1 MATYPPG
8 TPPVPPPPG
17 PPPGYDPRAYRQAMR
32 EQMRAQRDAFRAQ
45 RRQIRYQMLGMRRS
59 SILGPILL
67 IGLGILFLL
76 VQTGRLNQQLFWDR
90 VGQWWPLL
98 LLFAGIV
105 LLAEWTFDQFRLRDP
120 NQPRYRRSLGGGAV
134 ILILFLCFGGLIV
147 RGIHNGDQNFMA
159 RDFLA
164 HHFMVNLDDIDEFF
178 GDKHESDQTLDFP
191 LSAGGTLAV
200 VNPRG
205 NVTVSGTSDDGR
217 IHVAIHKQ
225 VYASSDSEADSKA
238 QQLTP
243 ASSDNGFG
251 TTLTMPSKDGARAD
265 LSLTVPAGSAITVTT
280 NRGDIHINSIKSTV
294 TATANRGD
302 IDLSAISGPATAH
315 INSAGSSLTAHSL
328 AGGITVEGHAQDL
341 TLTDIAGPVSVS
353 GDFFGTTHFEHIN
366 GSIKFHTSRANFQLA
381 RLDGEAEISPR
392 SDLSADQGVGPLVF
406 TSNNHNITL
415 DRISGDIDVTDH
427 NGSIDLT
434 AAAPLGRVTLEDR
447 NGSIRATLPEHAG
460 FVVQANTTNG
470 QIDNDLQL
478 TPGGT
483 GSSKTLTGTVGA
495 GGPQLT
501 ITTTNGDIS
510 IHKADV
516 QPMPP
521 NPPTA
526 PKLTLEPSAP
536 PSPAPPAKPHKKA
549 ASSPSGPEPPATP

>member
-1 MATYPPG
+1 M
-8 TPPVPPPPG
+8 
-17 PPPGYDPRAYRQAMR
+17 D
-32 EQMRAQRDAFRAQ
+32 
-45 RRQIRYQMLGMRRS
+45 
-59 SILGPILL
+59 
-67 IGLGILFLL
+67 
-76 VQTGRLNQQLFWDR
+76 
-90 VGQWWPLL
+90 
-98 LLFAGIV
+98 
-105 LLAEWTFDQFRLRDP
+105 
-120 NQPRYRRSLGGGAV
+120 
-134 ILILFLCFGGLIV
+134 
-147 RGIHNGDQNFMA
+147 
-159 RDFLA
+159 
-164 HHFMVNLDDIDEFF
+164 NLDELF
-178 GDKHESDQTLDFP
+178 GDKHESDQTLNFP
-191 LSAGGTLAV
+191 LTANGNVTV

-205 NVTVSGTSDDGR
+205 DVTVSGTSDDGR
-217 IHVAIHKQ
+217 VHVAIHTQ
-225 VYASSDSEADSKA
+225 VYASSDSEADSKSR
-238 QQLTP
+238 QLTP
-243 ASSDNGFG
+243 PYASDGEG
-251 TTLTMPSKDGARAD
+251 LTLTVPSLDGARAD
-265 LSLTVPAGSAITVTT
+265 LVLTVPAAASTTVTA

-302 IDLSAISGPATAH
+302 IDLSAISGQTTAH
-315 INSAGSSLTAHSL
+315 INSSGSSLTAHSL
-328 AGGITVEGHAQDL
+328 GGGITVEGHAEDL

-478 TPGGT
+478 TPWGT

-521 NPPTA
+521 NPPA
-526 PKLTLEPSAP
+526 PPKLTLIPSVP
-536 PSPAPPAKPHKKA
+536 PSPAPPAKAHKKA
-549 ASSPSGPEPPATP
+549 ASSAPSGPEPTAAP